1 MANTIG
7 ELNVEIGA
15 DLDKLERGLE
25 DIEKGVKGTG
35 DKVKSIAAQSFGK
48 VAGIIAAAFS
58 VRAIVQFGQ
67 EAADL
72 SARAEGVRTAF
83 ERLNKPDLLANLR
96 RATRGT
102 VTDVEL
108 MRQAVRAQN
117 FQVPL
122 EQLATFFDFAT
133 SRAAQ
138 TGESVD
144 YLVDSIITGIGRKS
158 VLVMDNLGISAV
170 ALQEE
175 VKKIGDFGEAA
186 GIIIQKELGKAG
198 EVATTAAQEIAAQR
212 AELENIKTRIGE
224 NLIPIQKKYNEVLLI
239 GSELLAGF
247 AASDPLDFLKRLFSF
262 DLLAITEENLKALEK
277 GLGRTLTQAELGAIR
292 FKNFTDEQKAMI
304 KAVKDGTFDFEAYKK
319 AQEDL
324 NKAQEDGADTG
335 EKLEDYLDRIN
346 DQLKEKRSIEEYTK
360 SMEALNAEIQSL
372 VMGDAGEAFRKLL
385 GMDFKPIDLG
395 DLAEIGLDEEEGIM
409 DPATESLDRYTAGLA
424 VAADAANLF
433 GGVLQSS
440 FDAALMGGQNFFDV
454 FGKALKQM
462 IAQLAAAAAS
472 ALVLSTIISVFTGG
486 GIGGTFKK
494 MFFGDPTKGGAAGLA
509 GGFGGLI
516 LSGTD
521 LTSAINRTQTTTRR
535 TNG

>member
-15 DLDKLERGLE
+15 RLDKLEAALTRMERSVQQSGQRSHSAMSGSMKKIGGAILAAFSTQVILNFSRQVIAIRSEFEKFEAVLTNTLGSAGAARLALLDIKDMAKETPFSVAELSDAFVKLTNYGLQPTME
-25 DIEKGVKGTG
+25 AMTQYADLASAVGRSFDEMAEAVADATTGEFERLKSFGIRASKEG
-35 DKVKSIAAQSFGK
+35 DKVTFTFKGIATEVDFTS
-48 VAGIIAAAFS
+48 AAIENYI
-58 VRAIVQFGQ
+58 RGLG
-67 EAADL
+67 DL
-72 SARAEGVRTAF
+72 EGVQGSAIAQMDTLGGSVSNLGDKYMSLMSTIGETSIF
-83 ERLNKPDLLANLR
+83 KDSVTFLGDLAETTEVLIHNWSELPVDELR
-96 RATRGT
+96 FW
-102 VTDVEL
+102 TDTEYSVKAL
-108 MRQAVRAQN
+108 TDAQN
-117 FQVPL
+117 
-122 EQLATFFDFAT
+122 
-133 SRAAQ
+133 
-138 TGESVD
+138 
-144 YLVDSIITGIGRKS
+144 
-158 VLVMDNLGISAV
+158 
-170 ALQEE
+170 
-175 VKKIGDFGEAA
+175 
-186 GIIIQKELGKAG
+186 
-198 EVATTAAQEIAAQR
+198 
-212 AELENIKTRIGE
+212 
-224 NLIPIQKKYNEVLLI
+224 KYNEKLRKSAEELAKQ
-239 GSELLAGF
+239 ELLLKENEKAFWSLMYGM
-247 AASDPLDFLKRLFSF
+247 DPGETLEEYLK
-262 DLLAITEENLKALEK
+262 
-277 GLGRTLTQAELGAIR
+277 
-292 FKNFTDEQKAMI
+292 
-304 KAVKDGTFDFEAYKK
+304 
-319 AQEDL
+319 
-324 NKAQEDGADTG
+324 
-335 EKLEDYLDRIN
+335 RIN
-346 DQLKEKRSIEEYTK
+346 DQLKEKRSLEGYTK

-395 DLAEIGLDEEEGIM
+395 DLAEIGLDEEEGIL

-535 TNG
+535 TNGG

>member
-35 DKVKSIAAQSFGK
+35 EKVKSIAAQSFGK

-72 SARAEGVRTAF
+72 AARAEGVRAAF

-212 AELENIKTRIGE
+212 AELENIKTEIGE
-224 NLIPIQKKYNEVLLI
+224 NLIPVQLAYNRA
-239 GSELLAGF
+239 LLAGSRILADF
-247 AASDPLDFLKRLFSF
+247 NLEFFENFTIAPLKLSEENFNA
-262 DLLAITEENLKALEK
+262 LAKAMGRVLTAQEKGKILANGFTEEQRE
-277 GLGRTLTQAELGAIR
+277 
-292 FKNFTDEQKAMI
+292 MI

-324 NKAQEDGADTG
+324 NKAQDDGADTG
-335 EKLEDYLDRIN
+335 EKLEDYLKRIN
-346 DQLKEKRSIEEYTK
+346 DQLKEKRSLEEFTK
-360 SMEALNAEIQSL
+360 DMEALNAEMQSL

-409 DPATESLDRYTAGLA
+409 DPATASLDRYTAGLA

-535 TNG
+535 TNGG

>member
-15 DLDKLERGLE
+15 KLDKLERGLSE
-25 DIEKGVKGTG
+25 VEGNVKTTG
-35 DKVKSIAAQSFGK
+35 DKVKNIAAQSFGK

-72 SARAEGVRTAF
+72 AARAEGVRTAF

-108 MRQAVRAQN
+108 MRQAVRAEN

-122 EQLATFFDFAT
+122 DRLATFFEFA
-133 SRAAQ
+133 SGRAAQ

-144 YLVDSIITGIGRKS
+144 YLVNSIIDGIGRKS
-158 VLVMDNLGISAV
+158 TLVMDNLGISA
-170 ALQEE
+170 ARLQSEI
-175 VKKIGDFGEAA
+175 KKVGDFGEAA
-186 GIIIQKELGKAG
+186 GIIIQEELGKAG
-198 EVATTAAQEIAAQR
+198 EIALTASQEIAAQR
-212 AELENIKTRIGE
+212 AELENIKTEIGE
-224 NLIPIQKKYNEVLLI
+224 NLIPVQLAYNRA
-239 GSELLAGF
+239 LLAGSRILANF
-247 AASDPLDFLKRLFSF
+247 NLEFFENFTIAPLKLSEENFNA
-262 DLLAITEENLKALEK
+262 LAKAMGRVLTAQEKGKILANGFTEEQRE
-277 GLGRTLTQAELGAIR
+277 
-292 FKNFTDEQKAMI
+292 MI
-304 KAVKDGTFDFEAYKK
+304 KAIKDGTFDFEAYRKE
-319 AQEDL
+319 QEDL
-324 NKAQEDGADTG
+324 NKTQEEVVDTG
-335 EKLEDYLDRIN
+335 EKLEDYLKRIN
-346 DQLKEKRSIEEYTK
+346 DQLKEKRSLEEFTK
-360 SMEALNAEIQSL
+360 DMEDLNAAMESMIIGDTGAGSFAKDISDGFKELDLSDLEEIP
-372 VMGDAGEAFRKLL
+372 GL
-385 GMDFKPIDLG
+385 G
-395 DLAEIGLDEEEGIM
+395 EEEGVM
-409 DPATESLDRYTAGLA
+409 DAATESLGRYTAGLA